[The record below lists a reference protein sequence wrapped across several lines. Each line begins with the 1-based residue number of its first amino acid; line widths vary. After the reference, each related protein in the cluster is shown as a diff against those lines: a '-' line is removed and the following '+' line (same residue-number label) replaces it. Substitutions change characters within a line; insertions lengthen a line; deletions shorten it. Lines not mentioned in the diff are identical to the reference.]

1 MNHFICETCGTQFER
16 SEAPPENCPICEDER
31 QYVGWKGQSWTTHDA
46 LSRRHRVRLEDHF
59 GLLALGLSP
68 TFAID
73 QRAFLIPTANGNI
86 LWECLSV
93 VTDEAV
99 HETRDGRRLLVLHGD
114 KFDVVIRNSKWL
126 AKLGS
131 SAYDLVLRFNTYF
144 NRVRRALGY
153 SYWSISAYLKGAVKN
168 AVSYIDSFEEAVLRE
183 AEERG
188 FDGVVCG
195 HIHKAQIREED
206 GITYYNDGDWV
217 ESCTALGE
225 SPTGELALIDWVA
238 EMRERE
244 ELAAREAEAAAPAY
258 AGLAG

>member
-1 MNHFICETCGTQFER
+1 MG
-16 SEAPPENCPICEDER
+16 
-31 QYVGWKGQSWTTHDA
+31 G
-46 LSRRHRVRLEDHF
+46 
-59 GLLALGLSP
+59 
-68 TFAID
+68 
-73 QRAFLIPTANGNI
+73 
-86 LWECLSV
+86 
-93 VTDEAV
+93 
-99 HETRDGRRLLVLHGD
+99 
-114 KFDVVIRNSKWL
+114 

-153 SYWSISAYLKGAVKN
+153 DYWSISAYLKGAVKN

-238 EMRERE
+238 ELRERE
-244 ELAAREAEAAAPAY
+244 ERAAREAAATAPAY